1 MIPGHHMRA
10 IAEALADVGWGP
22 GGIRLL
28 KARPAGMAI
37 RASYRVDLASGG
49 TVKARIMVSDT
60 AARRQQE
67 LRAGLPDAFT
77 RVLGRTGAVL
87 IEEWIDGHVLT
98 DAFPADVFIRE
109 AGRLL
114 ATHHATPVQP
124 VADESPVRCRA
135 DSTREDLQRL
145 KAAGVLE
152 PDIVDRLD
160 AAVAAEPPGAEPR
173 VLTHRDFCGENM
185 VVTPEGRLHVVDNEH
200 TAIDAAGLDLARSW
214 YRWGL
219 RGTRWDWFRAA
230 YLAGGGRDGA
240 FAHEHVWRIIGATAS
255 AGLRLRDGWAGLD
268 VPIACLR
275 RLAGPQD
282 EGETAP

>member
-1 MIPGHHMRA
+1 MIPGHHVRA
-10 IAEALADVGWGP
+10 IAEALEETGSDP
-22 GGIRLL
+22 RDIRLL
-28 KARPAGMAI
+28 KARPARMAI
-37 RASYRVDLASGG
+37 RASYRVDLVSGC
-49 TVKARIMVSDT
+49 TVKARIMVSDV

-67 LRAGLPDAFT
+67 LRAGLPDAFA
-77 RVLGRTGAVL
+77 RVLGRAGAVL
-87 IEEWIDGHVLT
+87 IEEWIDGRALT
-98 DAFPADVFIRE
+98 DAFPAEAFVRE

-114 ATHHATPVQP
+114 AALHATPP
-124 VADESPVRCRA
+124 PSVADEAPARCWV

-152 PDIVDRLD
+152 AAIVDRLD

-173 VLTHRDFCGENM
+173 GLTHHDFCGENM

-219 RGTRWDWFRAA
+219 RGTRWDWFRDA
-230 YLAGGGRDGA
+230 YLAGGGSGRA
-240 FAHEHVWRIIGATAS
+240 FAHERVWRIVGATAS

-268 VPIACLR
+268 VPLACLR
-275 RLAGPQD
+275 RLAVSQD
-282 EGETAP
+282 GETAA